1 MKVLLISTRA
11 KLTADWVRAEI
22 APLREH
28 DPEISIV
35 VLTRPAE
42 PLPVATCVVLGR
54 SLRPRRRV
62 GVVGSRPFRRTR
74 ADRLLARVV
83 PDRWAKDRSLQAA
96 SGARWSP
103 EVRGLFR
110 SADVVVATDHDAT
123 WAAWQLARRIPG
135 PHVVQGVAGAVRRLS
150 ESAARR

>member
-11 KLTADWVRAEI
+11 KLTADWVRSEI

-28 DPEISIV
+28 EPEVSLV

-42 PLPVATCVVLGR
+42 RLPVTCCVVLGR

-62 GVVGSRPFRRTR
+62 GVVGSRPYRRTR
-74 ADRLLARVV
+74 ADRWLARVM
-83 PDRWAKDRSLQAA
+83 PDRWAKDRALQAA

-103 EVRGLFR
+103 EVRALFR
-110 SADVVVATDHDAT
+110 SADLVVATDYDAT

-135 PHVVQGVAGAVRRLS
+135 PHVVHGVAGAVRRLS
-150 ESAARR
+150 ESAALR